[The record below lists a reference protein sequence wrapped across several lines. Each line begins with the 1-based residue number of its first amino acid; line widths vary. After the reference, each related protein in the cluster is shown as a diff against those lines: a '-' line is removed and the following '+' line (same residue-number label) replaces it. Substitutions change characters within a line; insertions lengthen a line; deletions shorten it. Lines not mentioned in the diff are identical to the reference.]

1 MTMLDLNKPIT
12 DLYPRTLEE
21 KRPSADTGEQRSEP
35 RLPSN
40 DLAYLVWI
48 DTEGSRQWQRIRLV
62 DRSEYGVGFEASRS
76 IPLGQMVWVE
86 LDGELC
92 RAAVRFMQEQA
103 GGYRGGLR
111 RVQHDRRGSEREP
124 VLGIGTLHFS
134 DVSTPMIIRNVSA
147 NGLQIETAIEVPVSE
162 VVRLSGATVEC
173 LAITRYCR
181 GQDVHYLS
189 GLEVL
194 SQPPEEEPTN

>member
-1 MTMLDLNKPIT
+1 MTLLDLSKQIT

-21 KRPSADTGEQRSEP
+21 KRSSADADEQRSEP
-35 RLPSN
+35 RLPCN

-48 DTEGSRQWQRIRLV
+48 DTEGSRQWQRIHLV
-62 DRSEYGVGFEASRS
+62 DKSEHGVGFKASQS
-76 IPLGQMVWVE
+76 VPVGQMVWVE

-92 RAAVRFMQEQA
+92 RATVRFMKEHDR
-103 GGYRGGLR
+103 GYRGGLR
-111 RVQHDRRGSEREP
+111 RVQQDRRESERVP
-124 VLGIGTLHFS
+124 VLGTGMLHFS
-134 DVSTPMIIRNVSA
+134 DVSTPTIIRNVSA
-147 NGLQIETAIEVPVSE
+147 NGVQIETAIEVPVSE

-181 GQDVHYLS
+181 GQDTHYLS

-194 SQPPEEEPTN
+194 SQPSEEEPIT